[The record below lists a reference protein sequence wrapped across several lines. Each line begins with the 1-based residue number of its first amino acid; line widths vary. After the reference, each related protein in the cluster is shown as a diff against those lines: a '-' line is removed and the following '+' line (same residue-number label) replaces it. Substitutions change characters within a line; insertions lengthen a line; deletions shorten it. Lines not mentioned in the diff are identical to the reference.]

1 MLSPICSRG
10 NSDGSTNSE
19 CGLINGGRSQQQRI
33 TTLYGLIN
41 GKLPQFFDGKEGV
54 ISGLYFNLE
63 EDVFE
68 FYASVKMQG
77 GESWLSK
84 T

>member
-1 MLSPICSRG
+1 
-10 NSDGSTNSE
+10 
-19 CGLINGGRSQQQRI
+19 
-33 TTLYGLIN
+33 LYGLIN